1 MLMTI
6 PFQTENHPNLD
17 VIILRNENINEK
29 NVKMFVWS
37 VGNSDDYYVGI
48 RNVIGVIEAVI

>member
-17 VIILRNENINEK
+17 VIILRNENVNENIK
-29 NVKMFVWS
+29 KTLKCLC
-37 VGNSDDYYVGI
+37 GLL
-48 RNVIGVIEAVI
+48 VIVMIIMWVFGM